1 MSQITIDQ
9 LEEWQ
14 LAAVVFTTQMIFLWF
29 RTLNVVYTSRL
40 QLWPSIFTGLG
51 IATSWLI
58 AVTIGV
64 NAILNLQP
72 LPILGH
78 LLGGAV
84 GTYFGMYKK
93 IKNKRN
99 EI

>member
-1 MSQITIDQ
+1 MASIEIAS
-9 LEEWQ
+9 LPEWQ
-14 LAAVVFTTQMIFLWF
+14 LALVVFITQMIFLWF
-29 RTLNVVYTSRL
+29 RTLNVIYTSRE

-64 NAILNLQP
+64 NAIMKLQL

-78 LLGGAV
+78 LFGGAI
-84 GTYFGMYKK
+84 GTYFGMIKK
-93 IKNKRN
+93 KKK
-99 EI
+99 